1 MVADREGG
9 ARRTPGRAVT
19 YAVCGA
25 VLLGGCASMP
35 DSGDLRNVESTP
47 RQDTGV
53 RVFAVPPAE
62 GATANEIMQGF
73 LEALTSDDPHY
84 DTARKYL
91 TAEAAHAWRP
101 EESATVLA
109 DSPDAIAETPPP
121 GREPNPG
128 HTYVLEGSRVAT
140 VDARQAYAPAQ
151 GDFRA
156 KVHLTQDA
164 KSGQWRIDAPP
175 EGVVMGKSDFQRNYT
190 SVDKYYFAT
199 RTRAGMSED
208 PVAVADPVFVRSKVD
223 PMTQLVRSLL
233 SGPTH
238 WLGPVVRSSFPT
250 GTALR
255 NGTTGLA
262 PDDKNRLTVP
272 LNAKA
277 AHVGRARCREMA
289 TQLLFTLRNL
299 APTLESVDLRGPG
312 DAQLCD
318 LTESSAGSVA
328 WHASAQS
335 PDYLYF
341 LDGKHRLIRLP
352 ATGAGTGGSPVPGAF
367 GEGVRQ
373 FRSVGVSRDERTAA
387 GISADGKSLYVTPLT
402 ADARLEQPVL
412 TSQGPTE
419 DTRLTRPGWDA
430 RGDLWVADLNPA
442 RPRLYVV
449 PRGTGKPV
457 AVTLPELPG
466 PIRDVRVAAD
476 GARVALV
483 VEAKG
488 GKQSLL
494 IGRIEGGDSV
504 SADGNDSAGRNDG
517 TGGKDGSGDGSAEAP
532 AVVAA
537 SPAAPDMELVTAM
550 SWAGDSRLVVVG
562 REQGGVHQM
571 RYVQVDGSVLEGPAP
586 AALSRVKAIA
596 SAEDDRVPLV
606 ACSEDG
612 IVRLPSGAQ
621 WQKVDKDGTAPVYP
635 G

>member
-9 ARRTPGRAVT
+9 ARRTPGRAVA

-62 GATANEIMQGF
+62 NASDTEIMQGF

-91 TAEAAHAWRP
+91 TAQAARAWRP
-101 EESATVLA
+101 ERSATVLA
-109 DSPDAIAETPPP
+109 DGPGIRAETPPA
-121 GREPNPG
+121 GREPSSG
-128 HTYVLEGSRVAT
+128 RTYVLTGSRVAT
-140 VDARQAYAPAQ
+140 VDGQQAYAPAS
-151 GDFRA
+151 GDYRA
-156 KVHLTQDA
+156 KVHLAQDA

-199 RTRAGMSED
+199 RTKAGTTGD

-233 SGPTH
+233 SGPTT

-250 GTALR
+250 GTALKK
-255 NGTTGLA
+255 GTTGLT
-262 PDDKNRLTVP
+262 PDDENRLTVP

-277 AHVGRARCREMA
+277 ARVGPARCTEMA

-312 DAQLCD
+312 GDELCD
-318 LTESSAGSVA
+318 LTESRAGSVA
-328 WHASAQS
+328 WRASAQS
-335 PDYLYF
+335 PGNLYF
-341 LDGKHRLIRLP
+341 LDGKHRLIRTP
-352 ATGAGTGGSPVPGAF
+352 ASGVGTGGTPVPGVFGAGT
-367 GEGVRQ
+367 RQ
-373 FRSVGVSRDERTAA
+373 LRSVAVSRDEHTAA
-387 GISADGKSLYVTPLT
+387 GVGADGRSLYVTPLAAT
-402 ADARLEQPVL
+402 APPEPPVL

-419 DTRLTRPGWDA
+419 DTRLTRPAWDA

-449 PRGTGKPV
+449 PQGTGKPV

-483 VEAKG
+483 AEAKD

-504 SADGNDSAGRNDG
+504 SAQDGEDDP
-517 TGGKDGSGDGSAEAP
+517 GGEGPAEAP
-532 AVVAA
+532 AVVDPR
-537 SPAAPDMELVTAM
+537 PAAPDMELVTAM

-571 RYVQVDGSVLEGPAP
+571 RYVQVDGSVLDGPAP

-596 SAEDDRVPLV
+596 AAEDERVPLV
-606 ACSEDG
+606 AYSEDG

-621 WQKVDKDGTAPVYP
+621 WQKLDKDGTAPVYP

>member
-62 GATANEIMQGF
+62 GASPNEIMQGF

-91 TAEAAHAWRP
+91 TAQAARAWQP
-101 EESATVLA
+101 EKSATVLA
-109 DSPDAIAETPPP
+109 DGPGIMAEAPPA
-121 GREPNPG
+121 GREPSTG
-128 HTYVLEGSRVAT
+128 RTYALAGDRVAT
-140 VDARQAYAPAQ
+140 VDTRQAYAPAH
-151 GDFRA
+151 GDYRA
-156 KVHLTQDA
+156 KVHLIQDP

-175 EGVVMGKSDFQRNYT
+175 DGVVMGKSDFQRNYT
-190 SVDKYYFAT
+190 SVDKYYFANH
-199 RTRAGMSED
+199 TRAGTTGD
-208 PVAVADPVFVRSKVD
+208 PVAVADPVFMRSKVD

-233 SGPTH
+233 RGPTT

-250 GTALR
+250 GTALK
-255 NGTTGLA
+255 NGTTGLT
-262 PDDKNRLTVP
+262 PDDENKLTVP

-277 AHVGRARCREMA
+277 AHVGPARCTEMA

-312 DAQLCD
+312 GDQLCD
-318 LTESSAGSVA
+318 LTESRADSVA

-335 PDYLYF
+335 PDYLYY
-341 LDGKHRLIRLP
+341 LDGKHRLTRLP
-352 ATGAGTGGSPVPGAF
+352 ASGAGTGGTPVPGAF
-367 GEGVRQ
+367 GEGTKQ
-373 FRSVGVSRDERTAA
+373 LGSVAVSRDERTAA
-387 GISADGKSLYVTPLT
+387 GVSADGRSLYVTPL
-402 ADARLEQPVL
+402 AAAAPLEPPVL
-412 TSQGPTE
+412 TSQGPGE
-419 DTRLTRPGWDA
+419 DTRLSRPGWDA

-442 RPRLYVV
+442 RPQLYVV
-449 PRGTGKPV
+449 PQGTGKPV

-483 VEAKG
+483 VAAKG
-488 GKQSLL
+488 DKQSLL

-504 SADGNDSAGRNDG
+504 NSDSDAQSGNED
-517 TGGKDGSGDGSAEAP
+517 TPAEPP
-532 AVVAA
+532 AVVDPR
-537 SPAAPDMELVTAM
+537 PAAPDMEQVTAM

-571 RYVQVDGSVLEGPAP
+571 RYVQVDGSALEGPAP

-596 SAEDDRVPLV
+596 AAEDDRVPLV
-606 ACSEDG
+606 AYSEDG

>member
-1 MVADREGG
+1 MVAEREGG

-62 GATANEIMQGF
+62 GASPSEIMQGF

-91 TAEAAHAWRP
+91 TAQAARAWRP
-101 EESATVLA
+101 ESSATVLA
-109 DSPDAIAETPPP
+109 NGPGIMAEIPPA
-121 GREPNPG
+121 GREPDAG
-128 HTYVLEGSRVAT
+128 RTYTLAGDRVAT
-140 VDARQAYAPAQ
+140 VDDQQAYAPAH
-151 GDFRA
+151 GDYRA
-156 KVHLTQDA
+156 KVHLVQDP

-175 EGVVMGKSDFQRNYT
+175 DGVVMGKSDFQRNYT
-190 SVDKYYFAT
+190 SVDKYYFADH
-199 RTRAGMSED
+199 TRAGATGD
-208 PVAVADPVFVRSKVD
+208 PVAVADPVFMRSKVD
-223 PMTQLVRSLL
+223 PMTELVRSLL
-233 SGPTH
+233 RGPTA

-250 GTALR
+250 GTALKD
-255 NGTTGLA
+255 GTTGLT
-262 PDDKNRLTVP
+262 PDDDNRLTVP

-277 AHVGRARCREMA
+277 ARVGPARCTEMA

-299 APTLESVDLRGPG
+299 APNLTSVDLRGPG
-312 DAQLCD
+312 GAQLCD
-318 LTESSAGSVA
+318 LVESRADSVA

-335 PDYLYF
+335 PHYLYY
-341 LDGKHRLIRLP
+341 LDGKHRLTRLP
-352 ATGAGTGGSPVPGAF
+352 ASGAGTGDAAPVPGAF
-367 GEGVRQ
+367 GEGTKQ
-373 FRSVGVSRDERTAA
+373 LGSVAVSRDERTAA
-387 GISADGKSLYVTPLT
+387 GVSADGSSLYVTPV
-402 ADARLEQPVL
+402 AAIAPLEPPVL
-412 TSQGPTE
+412 TSQGPAE
-419 DTRLTRPGWDA
+419 DMRLSRPCWDA

-449 PRGTGKPV
+449 PQGTGKPV

-476 GARVALV
+476 GTRIALV
-483 VEAKG
+483 VAAKG
-488 GKQSLL
+488 DQQSLL
-494 IGRIEGGDSV
+494 IGRIEGGDSLSSGV
-504 SADGNDSAGRNDG
+504 KGEDG
-517 TGGKDGSGDGSAEAP
+517 TPAEPP
-532 AVVAA
+532 AVVDPR
-537 SPAAPDMELVTAM
+537 PAAPGMEQVTAM

-571 RYVQVDGSVLEGPAP
+571 RYVQVDGSALEGPAP
-586 AALSRVKAIA
+586 AALSRVRAIA
-596 SAEDDRVPLV
+596 AAEDDRMPLV
-606 ACSEDG
+606 AYSEDG

-621 WQKVDKDGTAPVYP
+621 WQKLDKDGTAPVYP

>member
-62 GATANEIMQGF
+62 GASPSEIMQGF

-91 TAEAAHAWRP
+91 TAQAARAWQP
-101 EESATVLA
+101 ERSATVLA
-109 DSPDAIAETPPP
+109 DGPGIMAETPPA
-121 GREPNPG
+121 GREPNTG
-128 HTYVLEGSRVAT
+128 RVYALAGDRVAT
-140 VDARQAYAPAQ
+140 VDDQQAYAPAH
-151 GDFRA
+151 GDYRA
-156 KVHLTQDA
+156 RVHLIQDP
-164 KSGQWRIDAPP
+164 KSGQWRIDALPD
-175 EGVVMGKSDFQRNYT
+175 GVVMGKSDFQRNYT
-190 SVDKYYFAT
+190 SVDKYYFANH
-199 RTRAGMSED
+199 TRAGTTGD
-208 PVAVADPVFVRSKVD
+208 PVAVADPVFMRSKVD
-223 PMTQLVRSLL
+223 PMTQLVSSLL
-233 SGPTH
+233 RGPTT

-250 GTALR
+250 GTALKD
-255 NGTTGLA
+255 GTTGLT
-262 PDDKNRLTVP
+262 PDDENNLTVP

-277 AHVGRARCREMA
+277 AHVGPARCTEMA

-312 DAQLCD
+312 GDQLCD
-318 LTESSAGSVA
+318 LTESRANSVA

-335 PDYLYF
+335 PDYLYY
-341 LDGKHRLIRLP
+341 LDGKHRLARLP
-352 ATGAGTGGSPVPGAF
+352 ASGAGTGGTPVPGAF
-367 GEGVRQ
+367 GEGAKQ
-373 FRSVGVSRDERTAA
+373 LGSVAVSRDERTAA
-387 GISADGKSLYVTPLT
+387 GVSADGRSLYVTPL
-402 ADARLEQPVL
+402 AASVPLEPPVL
-412 TSQGPTE
+412 TSQGPGA
-419 DTRLTRPGWDA
+419 DTRLSRPGWDA
-430 RGDLWVADLNPA
+430 RGDLWVADLNPV
-442 RPRLYVV
+442 RPQLYVV
-449 PRGTGKPV
+449 PQGTGKPV

-483 VEAKG
+483 VAVKG
-488 GKQSLL
+488 DRQSLL

-504 SADGNDSAGRNDG
+504 SAESDARSGN
-517 TGGKDGSGDGSAEAP
+517 GDTPAEPP
-532 AVVAA
+532 AVVDPR
-537 SPAAPDMELVTAM
+537 PAAPDMEQVTAL

-571 RYVQVDGSVLEGPAP
+571 RYVQVDGSALEGPAP

-596 SAEDDRVPLV
+596 AAEDDRVPLV
-606 ACSEDG
+606 AYSEDG